1 MKLREQGNTGA
12 KMFASLVILAV
23 CVAMALRLPR
33 YWGGGV
39 KIAVAA
45 CALALFAVFAL
56 FSFFKGRKKKKPA
69 VRKQK
74 GHSLKVIK
82 GGMAHIPKPK
92 KQDLDRALGKV
103 KKHRGGK

>member
-1 MKLREQGNTGA
+1 MNLRGQGNTGT

-23 CVAMALRLPR
+23 CVAMALRLPHR
-33 YWGGGV
+33 MAGEV
-39 KIAVAA
+39 KIAIAA
-45 CALALFAVFAL
+45 CALALFAIFML
-56 FSFFKGRKKKKPA
+56 YGFFKGRMKQA
-69 VRKQK
+69 ARKQQ

-92 KQDLDRALGKV
+92 KQDLDRALGKI